1 MVLSLMFRP
10 LTEVLRPSARRI
22 TTGKTGH
29 QLPQR
34 RRPAEL
40 STGLLC
46 LPHCPTQ
53 RYRATPLYAL
63 VVLLPSSRITATS
76 GWLACSTME
85 PVQTGGK
92 SGSRD

>member
-1 MVLSLMFRP
+1 MVLSLMFRT

-34 RRPAEL
+34 PAEL

-46 LPHCPTQ
+46 LPHCSTQ
-53 RYRATPLYAL
+53 RYRATPL
-63 VVLLPSSRITATS
+63 
-76 GWLACSTME
+76 
-85 PVQTGGK
+85 
-92 SGSRD
+92 